1 MDQPGIPSPNDRWYV
16 CYPISI
22 LMGRNL
28 NSFSENLPAMTPTT
42 IQPSLAIEANCGL
55 ESSCIPASPGPSS
68 IISTLYPESVD
79 ATPLLTP
86 TINTGSISPSP
97 PPSDLSLGPTA
108 TTSGTAIDSDTV
120 PARVKATV
128 PVGIH
133 STGQPPSLLERVFE
147 TVRRCDFLLNEER
160 AILLAVLS
168 NMPSR
173 PSDKNASLRRI
184 LDLGSDD
191 LKFLATVF
199 RNGLLAARNFGGRPF
214 SSSRATPGSSST
226 GTNSRAGSVDRV
238 DDASTGSKRSAS
250 SIGSSIST
258 TKSPKLFAKR
268 PRLVGVSSAPVT
280 VPTAMSPPPPP
291 TPGPP
296 TESEYSRRVRNIM
309 MVLEIPHIFPA
320 LEDGVDNYRWPRR
333 ESMATD
339 CLIRQGNI
347 CPLTGKNNDDHPLQA
362 AHLVP
367 HAVASVESYADVPY
381 WCLLSFILPP
391 DVLAHLCE
399 LAGGP
404 NSSTLTNGIAMDGT
418 MHTQFDKGTIWLLPQ
433 VPDDLF
439 CAETTNYYDVEF
451 RWRGSEQGLGGLGSQ
466 LPESPDAQ
474 VDEAQ
479 GTYNV
484 MMAMRP
490 IKIGDRFRLFTVDPI
505 EYPLPHPLLLSLHAV
520 LWEMIS
526 AAGLAEPE
534 RAKTTRLE
542 RYNGPP
548 APRGRATVRQNFRAG
563 RRGSLNRGSNA
574 CGMPA
579 DGARTSQSEPSGG
592 AADSQ
597 SHQYTNAYSS
607 SYGTTVAAE
616 ISPSHHTDYVLGC
629 CTYNDDIRGLY
640 YAEDCDG
647 YDDGYKDTKDLA
659 GMKAAFRDWC
669 IEEWEDLQQRRAKAG
684 YYDFNSED
692 EEYEWE
698 MQTEEWE
705 MQTEEVGW

>member
-1 MDQPGIPSPNDRWYV
+1 M
-16 CYPISI
+16 
-22 LMGRNL
+22 
-28 NSFSENLPAMTPTT
+28 E
-42 IQPSLAIEANCGL
+42 PSLTVEANCGL
-55 ESSCIPASPGPSS
+55 ESSSIPASPGPLS
-68 IISTLYPESVD
+68 ITPTLYPESLD

-97 PPSDLSLGPTA
+97 APSDLSLGPA
-108 TTSGTAIDSDTV
+108 TTSETAVDFATV
-120 PARVKATV
+120 PVRVKATV
-128 PVGIH
+128 PVAIH
-133 STGQPPSLLERVFE
+133 STNQPPSLLERVFE
-147 TVRRCDFLLNEER
+147 TVRRCDFLLDEER

-184 LDLGSDD
+184 LDLDSDD

-199 RNGLLAARNFGGRPF
+199 RNGLLAARNFGGRPY
-214 SSSRATPGSSST
+214 SASRATPGSSST
-226 GTNSRAGSVDRV
+226 GGTNSRASSVDRV
-238 DDASTGSKRSAS
+238 DDASTGSKRSAN
-250 SIGSSIST
+250 SIGGSGST

-296 TESEYSRRVRNIM
+296 TESEYSRRVRSIM

-333 ESMATD
+333 GSMAND

-367 HAVASVESYADVPY
+367 HAVAAVESYADVPY
-381 WCLLSFILPP
+381 WCLLSFILAP

-399 LAGGP
+399 VAGGP
-404 NSSTLTNGIAMDGT
+404 SSSTLTNGIAMDAT
-418 MHTQFDKGTIWLLPQ
+418 MHSQFDKGTIWLLPQ

-439 CAETTNYYDVEF
+439 CAETTSYYDVEF
-451 RWRGSEQGLGGLGSQ
+451 RWRGSKQGLGGLGTQ
-466 LPESPDAQ
+466 LPESPDDQ
-474 VDEAQ
+474 VDEEQ

-484 MMAMRP
+484 NVDMRS
-490 IKIGDRFRLFTVDPI
+490 IKTGDRFRLFTVDPI

-526 AAGLAEPE
+526 AAGLAEPD
-534 RAKTTRLE
+534 RVKTTRLE
-542 RYNGPP
+542 RYNGPA
-548 APRGRATVRQNFRAG
+548 APRGRATVRPKFRAG
-563 RRGSLNRGSNA
+563 RRGSLTRGSNA
-574 CGMPA
+574 RGTPA
-579 DGARTSQSEPSGG
+579 DGARAPQSGPSGA

-597 SHQYTNAYSS
+597 SHQYTNAYSAS
-607 SYGTTVAAE
+607 HGTAVGAE
-616 ISPSHHTDYVLGC
+616 ISPSHHTDYVPGC
-629 CTYNDDIRGLY
+629 CTFEDDSRGLY
-640 YAEDCDG
+640 GPEERFEYE
-647 YDDGYKDTKDLA
+647 DGYKDPKDLA

-669 IEEWEDLQQRRAKAG
+669 IEQWEDLQRRQAKAG
-684 YYDFNSED
+684 YFDFYSED
-692 EEYEWE
+692 EDYEWE
-698 MQTEEWE
+698 MQKEEWE
-705 MQTEEVGW
+705 MQSEEVGW